1 MINIKNLHKSF
12 GDLEV
17 IKGIDLEIKK
27 GEIVTI
33 VGPSGSGKST
43 VLRCM
48 NLLEVPTKGQIIFEG
63 TDITDKKVNI
73 DEIRQRIGMVF
84 QNFNLFPNMTVL
96 DNITLAPMRLKKL
109 SREDANKKAE
119 ILLERVGLLDK
130 KDSYPSQ
137 LSGGQKQRVAIARA
151 LVKQPEIIMADE
163 PTGALDSNTGRQVFE
178 TLKNLSKDKL
188 VIVVSHD
195 REFAE
200 QFGDRIIELADGNVI
215 DDVTR
220 KVGYEKQGEELNNG
234 ISFENDTMTIRIPFN
249 RRR

>member
-1 MINIKNLHKSF
+1 MAIELQGKKATDEEINRILKQVDLEGF
-12 GDLEV
+12 GDR
-17 IKGIDLEIKK
+17 K
-27 GEIVTI
+27 
-33 VGPSGSGKST
+33 
-43 VLRCM
+43 
-48 NLLEVPTKGQIIFEG
+48 
-63 TDITDKKVNI
+63 
-73 DEIRQRIGMVF
+73 
-84 QNFNLFPNMTVL
+84 PN
-96 DNITLAPMRLKKL
+96 
-109 SREDANKKAE
+109 E
-119 ILLERVGLLDK
+119 
-130 KDSYPSQ
+130 

-234 ISFENDTMTIRIPFN
+234 ISFENDTMTIKSGYHLTEEDRERINQYIDGIGTDLKAIIKKQIGEVSSRLTRKILFIRKAILN
-249 RRR
+249 LLSLNYL